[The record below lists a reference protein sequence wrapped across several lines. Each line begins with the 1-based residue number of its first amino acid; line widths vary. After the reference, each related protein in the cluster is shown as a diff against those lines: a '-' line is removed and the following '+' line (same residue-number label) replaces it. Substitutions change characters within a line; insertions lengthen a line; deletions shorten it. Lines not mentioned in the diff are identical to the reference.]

1 MSQEKNDEQEN
12 LASTASSNEDPK
24 AKFLAALEK
33 KKSKGGQGQ
42 GSGGG
47 SGSKVGQGQQGASA
61 PKMFRRK
68 SGGG

>member
-1 MSQEKNDEQEN
+1 MNEDSPVSD
-12 LASTASSNEDPK
+12 STQSNDPK

-33 KKSKGGQGQ
+33 KKSKGGATPGN
-42 GSGGG
+42 SGG
-47 SGSKVGQGQQGASA
+47 SGSKIGKGEQGANA